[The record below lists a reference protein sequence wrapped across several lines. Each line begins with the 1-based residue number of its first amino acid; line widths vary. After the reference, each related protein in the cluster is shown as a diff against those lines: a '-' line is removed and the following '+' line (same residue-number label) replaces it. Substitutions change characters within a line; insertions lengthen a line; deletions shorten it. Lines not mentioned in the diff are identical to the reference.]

1 MSKSMK
7 GIIKEKPE
15 RGAVLQNNIP
25 VPQVK
30 ENEILIRVKATAI
43 CGTDIHIYDWTKYA
57 QDRLKL
63 PMVFG
68 HEFAGDV
75 VEVGSMV
82 KNFKPGDRVAG
93 ETHIPCN
100 NCYQCQTGNRHICES
115 MKIIGVHTPG
125 SFAEYISI
133 PVDCAWRLDDSISYE
148 IGAMLEPMGVAVH
161 GVLSGEIG
169 GKTVAIY
176 GCGPIGLMAVGTAAA
191 CGASKIFA
199 MDIFDEKLEIAK
211 KMGADVTLK
220 SGQDNVIDV
229 VLDATDGRGVDVVLD
244 YSGNAKA
251 IQEGFKI
258 LRLGGRFTFVG
269 LPNDAV
275 ALDLSEDI
283 IYKEAKVNGVT
294 GRLMYETWWQ
304 CSELLKLGK
313 VDIKPVIGG
322 IYPLEDYEK
331 AFEALKKGAPGKM
344 ILIP

>member
-1 MSKSMK
+1 MTEVMK
-7 GIIKEKPE
+7 GLVKEKPE
-15 RGAVLQNNIP
+15 LGAVLYNNLPIP
-25 VPQVK
+25 EVK
-30 ENEILIRVKATAI
+30 ENEILIKVKATAI

-57 QDRLKL
+57 QDRLQL

-82 KNFKPGDRVAG
+82 KNFKKGDRVAG

-100 NCYQCQTGNRHICES
+100 YCYQCQTGNRHICES
-115 MKIIGVHTPG
+115 MKIIGVQTPG

-133 PVDCAWRLDDSISYE
+133 PVDCAWRLDDSLSYE
-148 IGAMLEPMGVAVH
+148 TGAMLEPMGVAVH

-199 MDIFDEKLEIAK
+199 MDVFEKKLEVAK
-211 KMGADVTLK
+211 KIGADIVLK
-220 SGQDNVIDV
+220 SGQDNVV
-229 VLDATDGRGVDVVLD
+229 KTVLDATDGRGVDVVLD

-251 IQEGFKI
+251 IQEGFNI
-258 LRLGGRFTFVG
+258 LRKGGRFTFVG
-269 LPNDAV
+269 LPNGTV

-283 IYKEAKVNGVT
+283 IYKETKVNGVT

-304 CSELLKLGK
+304 CSELLKSGK
-313 VDIKPVIGG
+313 LEIKPVIGG
-322 IYPLEDYEK
+322 VYPLEDYEQ
-331 AFEALKKGAPGKM
+331 AFDALKNGAPGKM